1 MTRNIT
7 GNLSNEKAF
16 TLIEVIVSLVLAG
29 ILAAVVGLGLVRIT
43 QGYVFAK
50 QNSETLQKAQIA
62 MTRIV
67 KELGAAEPQSG
78 TATAI
83 TAAGTT
89 SITFTRCEP
98 IGSSIFISN
107 TISFSG
113 GYAYLNLNQ
122 TGNANLLNNVVT
134 DGSSFFAYYDSAGN
148 ALTAPVPVARIGRID
163 VTLKVTGANNQTST
177 FTNSVWIHESY

>member
-1 MTRNIT
+1 MARKIT
-7 GNLSNEKAF
+7 KHLSNERAF

-29 ILAAVVGLGLVRIT
+29 IMAAVVGLGLVKIT
-43 QGYVFAK
+43 QSYIFAK
-50 QNSETLQKAQIA
+50 QNSETVQKAQIA

-89 SITFTRCEP
+89 SITYTRREP
-98 IGSSIFISN
+98 IGSSTFISN
-107 TISFSG
+107 TISISG

-122 TGNANLLNNVVT
+122 TGNGALINNVVT
-134 DGSSFFAYYDSAGN
+134 GSFLFAYFDSAGN
-148 ALTAPVPVARIGRID
+148 ALNPPVAVARIRRID
-163 VTLKVTGANNQTST
+163 VTINMTGGGNQT
-177 FTNSVWIHESY
+177 FTNSVWINESY

>member
-1 MTRNIT
+1 MARNIT
-7 GNLSNEKAF
+7 RNLSNERAF

-29 ILAAVVGLGLVRIT
+29 IMAAIIGLGLVKIT

-50 QNSETLQKAQIA
+50 QNSETVQKAQIA
-62 MTRIV
+62 LTRIV

-89 SITFTRCEP
+89 SITYTRREP
-98 IGSSIFISN
+98 IGSSTFISN
-107 TISFSG
+107 TISISG

-148 ALTAPVPVARIGRID
+148 ALTSPVSVARIGRID
-163 VTLKVTGANNQTST
+163 VTLRVNGANNQTST
-177 FTNSVWIHESY
+177 FTNSVWLNESY